1 MTMVTPSASGEG
13 VEVSS
18 NERGPLA
25 LLSALAEAPD
35 LAAAATFLLTDILAA
50 TGARRACLLRFDT
63 VEEHLLLTAHSGFGD
78 FPPTELAIGD
88 RSHAWMVSTLALS
101 PIVSQGPVRSGGRI
115 PFEHWTALPMPR
127 PHYRGAPA
135 IWPDSYAVQV
145 LSPTGARLVP
155 LENRRFSSAPGG
167 VVIVDAVVEQG
178 MLQEIA
184 AVVMYAGPVLFRVAA
199 HLEAER
205 GLDHAS
211 RERSRYRHMVDSLP
225 DPVVITDAT
234 NDIVV
239 QNKRAEHLLSV
250 NDDDSAGRRRAVE
263 LNNLL
268 LSSFLSRALIAG
280 TPTGGARELNLVD
293 PDEGHDLLFE
303 VLTHPMGERV
313 GPEDAVLSV
322 LRDVTDL
329 RRASRELEHQVQRVR
344 QAEVEATDERDRLN
358 LILENVA
365 DPILVTNGVANIIL
379 MNDAAERLFH
389 GPQGT
394 SQSYRVSQ
402 AVRQNDTKFTSFVSD
417 FALTNERA
425 RRERMSLT
433 HPTSRIELPVEVVSG
448 KIRNDRGEPIAIVSV
463 LHDLTQ
469 HVENER
475 LYEALKQL
483 NSELEG
489 RIAEAT
495 ADLAHQ
501 NQQLMWQSE
510 ELVKVNKLK
519 SDFLASMSHEL
530 RTPLNAVIG
539 YSALLMDGIKGELT
553 EGQLDYV
560 ARSRTA
566 AQHLLSLIN
575 DILDLSKIEAGKM
588 PVSIERV
595 AIPELIN
602 EVAQQVEQMVTAKN
616 LAFSAEVSP
625 TCPFVDTDKTKVK
638 QILLNLL
645 SNAAKFTNRGSVRI
659 AASCTTDSL
668 VLEVSDTGVGIKPD
682 EIHLIWEDFRQLD
695 QSRTRSYGGTG
706 LGLSITR
713 RLTQQLGGEIAVHSV
728 FGEGTTFSVRLPRA
742 IPSVTN
748 AADQSVTS

>member
-1 MTMVTPSASGEG
+1 
-13 VEVSS
+13 
-18 NERGPLA
+18 
-25 LLSALAEAPD
+25 
-35 LAAAATFLLTDILAA
+35 
-50 TGARRACLLRFDT
+50 
-63 VEEHLLLTAHSGFGD
+63 
-78 FPPTELAIGD
+78 
-88 RSHAWMVSTLALS
+88 
-101 PIVSQGPVRSGGRI
+101 
-115 PFEHWTALPMPR
+115 
-127 PHYRGAPA
+127 
-135 IWPDSYAVQV
+135 
-145 LSPTGARLVP
+145 
-155 LENRRFSSAPGG
+155 
-167 VVIVDAVVEQG
+167 
-178 MLQEIA
+178 
-184 AVVMYAGPVLFRVAA
+184 
-199 HLEAER
+199 
-205 GLDHAS
+205 
-211 RERSRYRHMVDSLP
+211 
-225 DPVVITDAT
+225 
-234 NDIVV
+234 
-239 QNKRAEHLLSV
+239 
-250 NDDDSAGRRRAVE
+250 
-263 LNNLL
+263 
-268 LSSFLSRALIAG
+268 
-280 TPTGGARELNLVD
+280 
-293 PDEGHDLLFE
+293 
-303 VLTHPMGERV
+303 
-313 GPEDAVLSV
+313 
-322 LRDVTDL
+322 
-329 RRASRELEHQVQRVR
+329 VR